1 MTGKSSA
8 KKVITGTVVS
18 DSMDKTV
25 SVQVIRRYKHTLYK
39 KMVNARKKYLAH
51 DEKNEFKVGDIVKI
65 QECAPMSRRKTW
77 FVKEKI
83 GESRR

>member
-1 MTGKSSA
+1 MSDKVKT

-18 DSMDKTV
+18 HSMDKTV
-25 SVQVIRRYKHTLYK
+25 AVQVTRRYKHSLYK
-39 KMVNARKKYLAH
+39 KMVTARKKYLAH

>member
-1 MTGKSSA
+1 MTVKSKV

-18 DSMDKTV
+18 DAMEKTV
-25 SVQVIRRYKHTLYK
+25 AVQVTRRYKHLLYK
-39 KMVNARKKYLAH
+39 KMVTARKKYLAH
-51 DEKNEFKVGDIVKI
+51 DEKNEYKVGDIVRI

>member
-1 MTGKSSA
+1 MTGKSKV

-18 DSMDKTV
+18 DAMEKTV
-25 SVQVIRRYKHTLYK
+25 SVQVTRRYKHSLYK
-39 KMVNARKKYLAH
+39 KMVTARKKYLAH

-65 QECAPMSRRKTW
+65 QECAPMSKRKTW

>member
-1 MTGKSSA
+1 MSDKVKT

-25 SVQVIRRYKHTLYK
+25 AVQVTRRYKHSLYK
-39 KMVNARKKYLAH
+39 KMVTARKKYLAH

>member
-1 MTGKSSA
+1 MSDKVKT

-18 DSMDKTV
+18 NSMDKTV
-25 SVQVIRRYKHTLYK
+25 AVQVTRRYKHTLYK
-39 KMVNARKKYLAH
+39 KMVTARKKFLAH
-51 DEKNEFKVGDIVKI
+51 DEKNEFKVGDIVII
-65 QECAPMSRRKTW
+65 QECAPMSKRKTW